1 MEWLIRTGKES
12 WQNRAMA
19 RQQKITFGEMRSS
32 AGPIR
37 PIVCLRRLQ
46 MRAFRRGRC
55 HWDDDVRTSD
65 LEPKFT

>member
-37 PIVCLRRLQ
+37 PIVYCGECAHSVLVDVVVLRTTL
-46 MRAFRRGRC
+46 
-55 HWDDDVRTSD
+55 
-65 LEPKFT
+65 